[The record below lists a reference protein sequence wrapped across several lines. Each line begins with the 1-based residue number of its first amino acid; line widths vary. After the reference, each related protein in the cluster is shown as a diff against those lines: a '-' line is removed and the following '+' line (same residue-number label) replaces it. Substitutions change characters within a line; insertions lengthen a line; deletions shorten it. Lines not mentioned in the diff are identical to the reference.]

1 MEKML
6 KNLKAAKRNVM
17 FDLFFEVDIKIDGHA
32 KTQQHDSFKSILESE
47 WQSYIAILPLEM
59 LHQNPHPLL
68 KVP

>member
-1 MEKML
+1 
-6 KNLKAAKRNVM
+6 M
-17 FDLFFEVDIKIDGHA
+17 FDLFFEVDIKIDGQA